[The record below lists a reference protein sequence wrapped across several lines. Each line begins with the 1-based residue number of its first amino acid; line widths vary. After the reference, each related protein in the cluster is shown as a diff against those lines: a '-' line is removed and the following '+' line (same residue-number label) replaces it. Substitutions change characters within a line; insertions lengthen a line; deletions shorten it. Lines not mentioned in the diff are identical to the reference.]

1 MHGQML
7 VVMLKVAQRE
17 FLVVLFVH
25 PRCCEDLLDWVEE
38 EGYGKVLQGANLK
51 LMLSKEEK

>member
-1 MHGQML
+1 ML
-7 VVMLKVAQRE
+7 VVMLKVAQSE

-25 PRCCEDLLDWVEE
+25 PTCCEDLLDWVEE